1 MILLEIKD
9 WLGFSVI
16 AAIIASITSLTA
28 IFLKEIFI
36 DNRKARKAKDAI
48 FKNHILY
55 LAYSTKDLIDA
66 LLQIAEEFPPDYLS
80 KKMLKLKIEKRTN
93 DTSDP
98 HYRKYKFTR
107 TLYRLSAFFAWLEV
121 NRLDVSFLESS
132 SVEKTNAVQN
142 KISQIRILFSE
153 GRLLEIHKSDW
164 REWSDRQIFN
174 EEQRA
179 IGEGMIENREGK
191 YSVVGFGKFQEVINE
206 YVINKKPLWLEPIIL
221 FLSDMEYEKEFRKE
235 RILYLLKC
243 LDELLS
249 ILEIKKHIHT
259 HDKVKKLLMQNSNI
273 KILEQLEAVSNK
285 NY

>member
-1 MILLEIKD
+1 M
-9 WLGFSVI
+9 I